1 MYKKCLLWLLSSVV
15 VAQVPRLSGKE
26 VIGQPQLS
34 ALLDWTSVPNATY
47 SVYRA
52 QNVYGRCPASYKE
65 SWIEIASGLSVT
77 TYTDTPTQLREWCYA
92 VTATV
97 SGNESDQSNSVEVV
111 LGNRWYFYVSYRLP
125 NCRTRVKE
133 MPSGSSLTFTQVLDN
148 VTTSL
153 PVRTVGETRR
163 GATEFTGFFRLY
175 DNAQYSM
182 QLTLPDGKVFNFQN
196 PIFGTSQPLSAV
208 KGSYISAVFMQ
219 GTDEWCDY
227 GEYNYFQPAAN
238 N

>member
-1 MYKKCLLWLLSSVV
+1 
-15 VAQVPRLSGKE
+15 
-26 VIGQPQLS
+26 
-34 ALLDWTSVPNATY
+34 
-47 SVYRA
+47 
-52 QNVYGRCPASYKE
+52 
-65 SWIEIASGLSVT
+65 
-77 TYTDTPTQLREWCYA
+77 
-92 VTATV
+92 
-97 SGNESDQSNSVEVV
+97 
-111 LGNRWYFYVSYRLP
+111 
-125 NCRTRVKE
+125 